1 MSAQGQWVFDPD
13 SGGQKIP
20 ETVKRY
26 IENRIHAVANEQFSG
41 RYKRLEIRFR
51 SQFCYID
58 AYTEPRISENWPPP
72 NWPETREEYLDRMR
86 NTPVHLCRLR
96 YFGDDQWGFAF
107 YTYSNKEYELSVYP
121 NGQFIGTPEEAFF
134 TSAMV
139 YLNE

>member
-1 MSAQGQWVFDPD
+1 MSARGQWVFNPD
-13 SGGQKIP
+13 SGGKKIP
-20 ETVKRY
+20 EIVKGD
-26 IENRIHAVANEQFSG
+26 IEKRIHSVAIEQFSG
-41 RYKRLEIRFR
+41 QYNRLDIRFR
-51 SQFCYID
+51 GQFCYID

-72 NWPETREEYLDRMR
+72 NWPETREEYIERMR

-96 YFGDDQWGFAF
+96 YFGDDEWGFAF
-107 YTYSNKEYELSVYP
+107 YTYSNKEYEPSVYP